1 MTASPAL
8 APSSA
13 PRNRPDI
20 GATAQIALGVESSP
34 REVGRVRKTMAKAL
48 GAWGVTGLADDVLL
62 VVSELVTNAVQH
74 ALGSEIAFV
83 ATCGDGH
90 VLIEASDASTAAP
103 AKPRAI
109 TDNAEDGRGLAL
121 VEALASD
128 WGWTPHE
135 DGTKSTWAV
144 IAISAEEREYA
155 DCHTGTGV
163 RP

>member
-1 MTASPAL
+1 
-8 APSSA
+8 
-13 PRNRPDI
+13 
-20 GATAQIALGVESSP
+20 
-34 REVGRVRKTMAKAL
+34 MAKAL
-48 GAWGVTGLADDVLL
+48 RTWGVPGLADDVLL
-62 VVSELVTNAVQH
+62 IVSELVTNAVQH

-83 ATCGDGH
+83 ATRGNRH
-90 VLIEASDASTAAP
+90 LLIEVSDGSTAAP
-103 AKPRAI
+103 AKPQAI

-144 IAISAEEREYA
+144 IAISAEEHEYA
-155 DCHTGTGV
+155 DCPTGTGV